1 MSELPKYIKS
11 RIGFSVSE
19 LEMLIASM
27 CKETNSIRMV
37 DRFIQTRLTEY
48 EILYRNKTINDFEK
62 CDYRDWKDIEEY
74 FGLHRFSFERQY
86 FKRRLWE

>member
-19 LEMLIASM
+19 IEMLIGSM
-27 CKETNSIRMV
+27 CKHSDSIRLV

-48 EILYRNKTINDFEK
+48 ELLYRNKTINDFDKEYYK
-62 CDYRDWKDIEEY
+62 DWKDIEEY

-86 FKRRLWE
+86 FKRRLWV